1 MPSEAQSTI
10 DDDDYFGLM
19 DIVVV
24 IAEWWIYIL
33 SAAIISGCIAFW
45 FISAREPTFATF
57 AIVDVSDVNEELIL
71 SPAVADRI
79 VERAGLASRQEFGRL
94 YSINNTNQQA
104 AQIEVVSD
112 SAERSLEITNVVL
125 DELASVSQPSDAQ
138 RALLDARIERLRASI
153 ERSEQARDAL
163 IEPNQGSGPQF
174 NAGQT
179 AEAIVS
185 LSTDIDERM
194 ELLRIEERKLS
205 GFGQMQIMRSPTTVT
220 VPPSGGSKILVM
232 AVAGAAFFIIAIGIA
247 RELWLRARRDPIN
260 RPKTDRI
267 REAFFRS

>member
-33 SAAIISGCIAFW
+33 SAAIIAGGVAFW
-45 FISAREPTFATF
+45 FISAREPTFAAF
-57 AIVDVSDVNEELIL
+57 AIVDVSEVNEELIL

-79 VERAGLASRQEFGRL
+79 VERTGLASRQEFARI
-94 YSINNTNQQA
+94 YSIDSTNQEA
-104 AQIEVVSD
+104 AQIEIVSD
-112 SAERSLEITNVVL
+112 SAESSLEITNVVL
-125 DELASVSQPSDAQ
+125 DELASISQPSDAQ
-138 RALLDARIERLRASI
+138 RALLDERIERLRTSI
-153 ERSEQARDAL
+153 ERSERARDAL
-163 IEPNQGSGPQF
+163 LEPNQESGPQF
-174 NAGQT
+174 NAGQR

-194 ELLRIEERKLS
+194 ELLQIEERKLV
-205 GFGQMQIMRSPTTVT
+205 GFGQMQIRRSPTTVA
-220 VPPSGGSKILVM
+220 VPPTGGSRILVM
-232 AVAGAAFFIIAIGIA
+232 AVAVAVFFVIAIGIA